1 MHKHLPYQQYT
12 YHDFDINLAS
22 YIYIYIYIYVSPA
35 TDFAAEGIRNH
46 LTEM

>member
-1 MHKHLPYQQYT
+1 MHKHLPYQKYS

-22 YIYIYIYIYVSPA
+22 YIYIYIYISPA

-46 LTEM
+46 LNEM